1 MMPVSGYEE
10 RLSNLL
16 AVTDVRLTRL
26 DVDDLLVEVLERLR
40 TILEADT
47 AAVLLRQHPED
58 DYLVARAAVGLE
70 DEVRQGV
77 RVPIGAGFAGTIAAR
92 REPVI
97 LDRVDA
103 TTVANPVL
111 WEKGIRRMVGV
122 PLLFA
127 GELIGVLHVGRLENQ
142 SFVGTDVELLQVAGD
157 RVAAAVQTRR
167 LAVESAAGAIL
178 ERALMPGRLP
188 ALPGLQ
194 LAARYAPAE
203 DRSVGGDW
211 YDAFVLPSGTLW
223 LVIGDV
229 AGHGLLSAVAVSRV
243 RSAMR
248 SYALIGHEPGEVL
261 AMTNRKLLHFEID
274 TMVTTLC
281 AVADPPFTSFT
292 LVSAAHPPPVLASPA
307 RTELVSVVPGPP
319 LGALEHARFTPTQ
332 VELPPRS
339 TMLLYTDGLI
349 ERRGEVIDTGL
360 ARLQATVTNDPPE
373 DVCRDVML
381 RLVGST
387 ATTDDVALLAVGRDD
402 SQPVDTLDPT
412 LVGELVLPP
421 DTRSVAQARAFALHA
436 AGILPADVRGA
447 LKLLVSELTTNS
459 VVHARSDF
467 TVRVFRRPD
476 LVRVECVDSG
486 EGIVEVRDA
495 EPDDTHGRGIF
506 FVRQFAAEW
515 GVRPAEPGPG
525 KVVWFTLALG
535 NRAGRPAELP
545 TEGGPGDAAPLVL
558 ELSGDID
565 VSRAEDVLRRGG
577 VLLHDAAAGQ
587 RIVIDLSRAD
597 FLDSSGLSGLLQ
609 LRRHALA
616 REVRLTLRSVPPP
629 IEALLRVSGIDQV
642 LPIE

>member
-1 MMPVSGYEE
+1 MPVGRLEE

-26 DVDDLLVEVLERLR
+26 DVDDLLVEVLDRLR
-40 TILEADT
+40 AILDADT
-47 AAVLLRQHPED
+47 AAVLLRQQPRD
-58 DYLVARAAVGLE
+58 DFLVARAACGLE

-97 LDRVDA
+97 LDRVDQ

-122 PLLFA
+122 PLLVGA
-127 GELIGVLHVGRLENQ
+127 ELLGVLHVGRLQDQPFGEA
-142 SFVGTDVELLQVAGD
+142 DVELLQVAGD
-157 RVAAAVQTRR
+157 RIASAVQTRR

-194 LAARYAPAE
+194 LAARYAPAQ

-211 YDAFVLPSGTLW
+211 YDAFVLPSGQLW

-248 SYALIGHEPGEVL
+248 SYALLGHDPSEVL

-281 AVADPPFTSFT
+281 AVAEAPFERFT
-292 LVSAAHPPPVLASPA
+292 LVSAAHPPPVVATPAGTDLA
-307 RTELVSVVPGPP
+307 RVVPGPP
-319 LGALEHARFTPTQ
+319 LGAIEDAHFVATQ

-339 TMLLYTDGLI
+339 TMVLYTDGLI
-349 ERRGEVIDTGL
+349 ERRGESIDVGL
-360 ARLQATVTNDPPE
+360 GRLRAAVANDPPE
-373 DVCRDVML
+373 NVCRDVML

-387 ATTDDVALLAVGRDD
+387 ATVDDVAVLAAGRDD
-402 SQPVDTLDPT
+402 SSPVEAVDETL
-412 LVGELVLPP
+412 LGELVLPP
-421 DTRSVAQARAFALHA
+421 DTRSVAQARAFALNA
-436 AGILPADVRGA
+436 AGDLTPDVRGA
-447 LKLLVSELTTNS
+447 LKLLVSEVTTNS

-467 TVRVFRRPD
+467 TVRVFRSAGA
-476 LVRVECVDSG
+476 LRVECGDSG
-486 EGIVEVRDA
+486 EGMVEVHDA
-495 EPDDTHGRGIF
+495 DPSDTHGRGIF

-515 GVRPAEPGPG
+515 GVRRAEPGPG
-525 KVVWFTLALG
+525 KVVWFALDLDRG
-535 NRAGRPAELP
+535 GRPAAGQP
-545 TEGGPGDAAPLVL
+545 ARGATGDAAPLVL
-558 ELSGDID
+558 ELAGEIDMSRTEDIEL
-565 VSRAEDVLRRGG
+565 RAG
-577 VLLHDAAAGQ
+577 VLLRDATAGQ
-587 RIVIDLSRAD
+587 QIVVDLARAD
-597 FLDSSGLSGLLQ
+597 FIDSSGLSGLLQ
-609 LRRHALA
+609 LRRRAVAHGVPL
-616 REVRLTLRSVPPP
+616 RLRAVPPN
-629 IEALLRVSGIDQV
+629 IAALLQMAGIDHV
-642 LPIE
+642 LPVE

>member
-1 MMPVSGYEE
+1 MPVSGHEE

-40 TILEADT
+40 AILEADT
-47 AAVLLRQHPED
+47 AAVLLRQHPD
-58 DYLVARAAVGLE
+58 DDFLVARAAVGLE

-92 REPVI
+92 REPVV

-122 PLLFA
+122 PLLVA
-127 GELIGVLHVGRLENQ
+127 GELIGVLHVGRLEDR
-142 SFVGTDVELLQVAGD
+142 SFGGSDVELLQVAGD
-157 RVAAAVQTRR
+157 RVAGAVQTRR

-188 ALPGLQ
+188 TLPGVQ

-211 YDAFVLPSGTLW
+211 YDAFLLPSGSVW

-248 SYALIGHEPGEVL
+248 SYALLGHEPGEVL

-281 AVADPPFTSFT
+281 AVATPPFEQFT
-292 LVSAAHPPPVLASPA
+292 LVSAAHPPPVLARPG
-307 RTELVSVVPGPP
+307 RTDLVPVVPGPP
-319 LGALEHARFTPTQ
+319 LGAIEHARYTATQ
-332 VELPPRS
+332 VELPPHS

-349 ERRGEVIDTGL
+349 ERRGEAIDAGL
-360 ARLQATVTNDPPE
+360 SRLQAAVANDPPE

-387 ATTDDVALLAVGRDD
+387 STTDDVALLAVGRDEASSAD
-402 SQPVDTLDPT
+402 AVDEAL
-412 LVGELVLPP
+412 LGELVLPP
-421 DTRSVAQARAFALHA
+421 DTRSVGQARAFALSA
-436 AGILPADVRGA
+436 AGELASDVRGA

-467 TVRVFRRPD
+467 SVRVFRRANT
-476 LVRVECVDSG
+476 LRVECVDSG
-486 EGIVEVRDA
+486 SGMVELQDA
-495 EPDDTHGRGIF
+495 EPSDTHGRGIF

-515 GVRPAEPGPG
+515 GVRTAEPGPG
-525 KVVWFTLALG
+525 KTVWFTLDLDG
-535 NRAGRPAELP
+535 RSRLSRPAQ
-545 TEGGPGDAAPLVL
+545 GGRAERAAAPLVL
-558 ELSGDID
+558 ELAGEID
-565 VSRAEDVLRRGG
+565 VSRAEDVVERGG
-577 VLLHDAAAGQ
+577 VLLRDAAAGQ
-587 RIVIDLSRAD
+587 GITIDLARAA
-597 FLDSSGLSGLLQ
+597 FIDSSGLSGLLQ
-609 LRRHALA
+609 LHRRALA
-616 REVRLTLRSVPPP
+616 RGVPLTLRAVPPE
-629 IEALLRVSGIDQV
+629 IASLLRVSGIDQV